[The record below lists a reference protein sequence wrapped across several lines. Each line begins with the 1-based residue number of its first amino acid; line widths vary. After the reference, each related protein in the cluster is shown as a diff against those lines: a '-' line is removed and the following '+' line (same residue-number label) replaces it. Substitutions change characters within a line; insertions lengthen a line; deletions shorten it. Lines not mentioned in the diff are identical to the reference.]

1 MLRSPPVLPA
11 VKDTERIYTE
21 VTEEILTPLGCT
33 FGWDT
38 KIKLM
43 GRTTHD
49 SIRTLLEETSAPISH
64 DDYYQKS
71 RELQLAKF
79 HTCRPLPGVERLIRH
94 LKNSGVPIAVGTS
107 STETFFKLKT
117 QENQDL
123 FTQFDTITCGDDPNV
138 KLGKPHPDI
147 FVEAQRRLGNPPASQ
162 CLVFEDAL
170 NGVKAAL
177 RAGMHVVW
185 IPDVNVVQLGLPEDH
200 GAIEV
205 ITSMADFNPEKYGL
219 PPFNDVAVSG

>member
-1 MLRSPPVLPA
+1 MLRSPPALPA

-71 RELQLAKF
+71 KELQ
-79 HTCRPLPGVERLIRH
+79 
-94 LKNSGVPIAVGTS
+94 VGTS

-219 PPFNDVAVSG
+219 PPFNDVAASG